1 MNNLTYAGFKHDAE
15 HLGYDVDLHY
25 SFHQVAILVQDLG
38 APMGG
43 NVTVA
48 TVDRLHRY
56 WFKVYDYEDTLL
68 THNDWKTIIT
78 LCRMLAQT
86 PIDKRY
92 RHKKRSLADVLMG
105 V

>member
-1 MNNLTYAGFKHDAE
+1 MNITYQEFKHDAE
-15 HLGYDVDLHY
+15 QLGYDVDLHY
-25 SFHQVAILVQDLG
+25 GFHQVAILAQDLG

-43 NVTVA
+43 SVAIA
-48 TVDRLHRY
+48 TVNRRNRC
-56 WFKVYDYEDTLL
+56 WFNVYGYEDTLL

-86 PIDKRY
+86 PLEKRY
-92 RHKKRSLADVLMG
+92 RHKKRTLVDVLMG